1 MKKRLFVLP
10 FALLI
15 LIMAVAFPASA
26 DTPSSIRVYLRRL
39 QVEDT
44 LRVTVKG
51 QYATQDGRL
60 SFSDGAKLVV
70 VLRGD
75 QLVLHAGQTAVVMGS
90 SIKLVRCQSET
101 PGYLLLNNGTGMYE
115 GDLSLDIVEN
125 AIRPILTINVE
136 DYLLG
141 VVPFEMGD
149 SFPLEA
155 LKAQAVCARTYA
167 LSHLNASRAYDVVD
181 TTNDQ
186 VFKGVD
192 SSTKNAARAVQETA
206 GIVGMYNGKLAECFY
221 SASNGGQTELVEN
234 VWSGSGDYGYYA
246 MVDDPYDLE
255 NPQSIVRTMK
265 ISKNGTVKE
274 TLRTLIYEQML
285 PVLTRE
291 GYATGQENFRIDEI
305 TAVTLASPAFAAPS
319 RRMTELVVALKWSG
333 KKPFAAILPEET
345 AIPLPAGD
353 ATYDVAPAEG
363 DEWELGEATATPSPV
378 PTATATSVPTPSP
391 TPDNRLTD
399 FLSAGE
405 ATVTISLNRQNVAAL
420 SLDISG
426 SEIFSVTEENGQFLL
441 QSRRYGHGVGM
452 SQRGA
457 QWMAGQYSKKFD
469 EILAFYYPG
478 MVLMQGGTGAP
489 ALPTVPPE
497 LAATP
502 APPATP
508 TPKPTLMPVTTN
520 SLPEGAKVMYV
531 NASSLNLRAE
541 PSMMGEL
548 LMRLQANQ
556 RVIVLDT
563 CDDPEWVHVKT
574 DVVEGYCMVSYLA
587 EEGVE
592 PTPSPTAQ

>member
-1 MKKRLFVLP
+1 MKRLLRAVCLVLCWT
-10 FALLI
+10 LL
-15 LIMAVAFPASA
+15 MAGMPGRASA
-26 DTPSSIRVYLRRL
+26 EEAAPMVRVLLRRL
-39 QVEDT
+39 QLTDRADLTLAGAYTVRVGGED
-44 LRVTVKG
+44 LMALPENAQVTVQIRSG
-51 QYATQDGRL
+51 ALYLFYDGMSMRL
-60 SFSDGAKLVV
+60 GKSAEFRRNQSGSAMPG
-70 VLRGD
+70 LRFEKNGN
-75 QLVLHAGQTAVVMGS
+75 LYPGS
-90 SIKLVRCQSET
+90 LMLTVE
-101 PGYLLLNNGTGMYE
+101 NGTLVPI
-115 GDLSLDIVEN
+115 LSLS
-125 AIRPILTINVE
+125 VE

-141 VVPFEMGD
+141 VVPYEMSD

-234 VWSGSGDYGYYA
+234 VWSG
-246 MVDDPYDLE
+246 
-255 NPQSIVRTMK
+255 
-265 ISKNGTVKE
+265 
-274 TLRTLIYEQML
+274 
-285 PVLTRE
+285 
-291 GYATGQENFRIDEI
+291 
-305 TAVTLASPAFAAPS
+305 
-319 RRMTELVVALKWSG
+319 
-333 KKPFAAILPEET
+333 KKPFASILPEET

-405 ATVTISLNRQNVAAL
+405 ATVTISLNRQNTAAL

-457 QWMAGQYSKKFD
+457 QWMAGQYSKTFD

-489 ALPTVPPE
+489 VLPTVPPE

-508 TPKPTLMPVTTN
+508 TPKPTLMPVTTD

-541 PSMMGEL
+541 PSMVGEL

-556 RVIVLDT
+556 RVIVLEV

-587 EEGVE
+587 EEGVK
-592 PTPSPTAQ
+592 PTPTAQ